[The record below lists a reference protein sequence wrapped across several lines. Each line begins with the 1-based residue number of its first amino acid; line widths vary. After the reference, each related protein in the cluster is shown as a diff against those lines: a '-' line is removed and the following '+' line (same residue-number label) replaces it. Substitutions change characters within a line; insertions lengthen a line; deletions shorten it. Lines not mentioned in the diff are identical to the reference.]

1 MISVD
6 DAKNIILKST
16 NKLKS
21 ENVDLIDSLNR
32 ISYEDIST
40 SINLPRWDNSSM
52 DGYALIISDD
62 SNKNSSQKL
71 QVIGEVYPGD
81 DLIPKIKENTAIKI
95 MTGAPIPR
103 GANCVIPK
111 EDINLI
117 KSNNKSPN
125 YILFDKKLNIGDN
138 IRIKGSDFNIGE
150 EIILKGNKIRSFDV
164 AKLAANGINKIKV
177 YKKPVVSII
186 STGNELIAP
195 GDKLKPFNIYDS
207 NALSIASLVK
217 SVGGIPKIIGIAKDE
232 IRSIE
237 ATLRD
242 SIDSDVIICTAGVSV
257 GDKDYIK
264 EVIKEHGKINFWS
277 VNIQPGKPFLYGDI
291 QGRGEII
298 PFFGLPGNPV
308 STIVLMIKFILPS
321 LLNMQGWINYKPN
334 VTSATLNDQIE
345 NYSRRNM
352 FARVKVERIEGELI
366 ATPYQNNSSHVLSS
380 FDNSNGLAN
389 VPENCKILKKG
400 AQVEVEIFDS
410 TNLI

>member
-21 ENVDLIDSLNR
+21 ENVELIDSLNR

-352 FARVKVERIEGELI
+352 FARVKVERIKGELI

>member
-352 FARVKVERIEGELI
+352 FARVKVERIKGELI

>member
-21 ENVDLIDSLNR
+21 ENVDLIDSLDR

-117 KSNNKSPN
+117 KSNNNSPN
-125 YILFDKKLNIGDN
+125 YISFDKKLNIGDN

-150 EIILKGNKIRSFDV
+150 KIILKGNKIRSFDI

-177 YKKPVVSII
+177 YKNPVVSII

-237 ATLRD
+237 AILRE

-264 EVIKEHGKINFWS
+264 EVVKEHGKINFWS

-291 QGRGEII
+291 QGRGKII

-308 STIVLMIKFILPS
+308 STIVLMIKFVLPS

-334 VTSATLNDQIE
+334 VTSAILSDQIE
-345 NYSRRNM
+345 NHSRRNM
-352 FARVKVERIEGELI
+352 FARVKIERIEGELI
-366 ATPYQNNSSHVLSS
+366 ATPYQNNSSHILSS
-380 FDNSNGLAN
+380 FDNSNALAN

>member
-21 ENVDLIDSLNR
+21 ENVELIDSLNR